1 MMTLEGR
8 NAAPVT
14 VLGFYRKELAHGRE
28 HQQRV
33 AEEWDRTLAILKD
46 VDFQSIGPGDRLA
59 AIRGEVEIW
68 NDLTLD
74 PPRRISMHDEL
85 GDLPM
90 DPDER
95 YEYLHRVFI
104 GLSPGKYLTMCDEVE
119 QELDAVASSKGPTP
133 VPQLRDRIV
142 ELMELGVRCSAR
154 STEWMKKRY
163 QDVNL
168 AR

>member
-1 MMTLEGR
+1 MMILEGG
-8 NAAPVT
+8 NVAPVT

-46 VDFQSIGPGDRLA
+46 VDFLSIGPGDRLA

-104 GLSPGKYLTMCDEVE
+104 GMSPGKYLTMCDEVE

-133 VPQLRDRIV
+133 MPQLRDRIV

-154 STEWMKKRY
+154 SIEWMEKRY
-163 QDVNL
+163 RDVNL